1 MSATLTIID
10 QDLTGTVDRRFELT
24 FPTESITVRELIRE
38 RVYQEVDD
46 YNRSQRDG
54 FFEGLV
60 QPSEAETERNGFRI
74 KRGREI
80 QWKPQYEHAIDAY
93 ERNRILVLVN
103 DRQTES
109 LDETVEIGHGTEVTF
124 LRLVMLVGG

>member
-1 MSATLTIID
+1 MAATLTIID
-10 QDLTGTVDRRFELT
+10 QDLTGAVSRTFELS
-24 FPTESITVRELIRE
+24 FPSEQVTVRELIRE

-60 QPSEAETERNGFRI
+60 QPSEAETERHGFRI

-80 QWKPQYEHAIDAY
+80 QWKPQYENAIDAY

-109 LDETVEIGHGTEVTF
+109 LDETVEVGHGTEVTF